1 MSEAIQSVLRS
12 LHNVN
17 TTDKSIFYIRS
28 HALAEEAK
36 SVSQRV
42 TFRPRNQ
49 VNMFVLHFGCFRR
62 PLDNVNPDSNERMW
76 S

>member
-17 TTDKSIFYIRS
+17 TTDKSMFYIRS

-49 VNMFVLHFGCFRR
+49 VNMVRFAFWVFQKAIAQC
-62 PLDNVNPDSNERMW
+62 
-76 S
+76 